1 MDAKYVAEGIL
12 DSLSSIPGT
21 MYRGLKRSYITS
33 GALTSERRM
42 RNEAEDERFFRAV
55 KAVINNQDPLRR
67 LILIVLEAYVKKSGQ
82 AGRDALERK
91 VSFGIGHV
99 AGKSGGQMLMAYTI
113 TNIILMRMKGT
124 FLYKRFVKWG
134 TTATLN
140 ALMFEGLLE
149 EAALASRR
157 MQNHYSQIYYQVHPL
172 GLDMI
177 YFLVEDQL
185 KPYLEYLKGQPN
197 FCKRVDNE
205 LSQKIR

>member
-1 MDAKYVAEGIL
+1 
-12 DSLSSIPGT
+12 
-21 MYRGLKRSYITS
+21 
-33 GALTSERRM
+33 
-42 RNEAEDERFFRAV
+42 
-55 KAVINNQDPLRR
+55 
-67 LILIVLEAYVKKSGQ
+67 
-82 AGRDALERK
+82 
-91 VSFGIGHV
+91 
-99 AGKSGGQMLMAYTI
+99 
-113 TNIILMRMKGT
+113 
-124 FLYKRFVKWG
+124 
-134 TTATLN
+134 
-140 ALMFEGLLE
+140 MFEGLLE